1 MQRQEIQIR
10 WLLLALIAGAWI
22 GGAPAVAQT
31 YKWKDADGKI
41 HYSDQ
46 PPPPNVKDMT
56 VAPRKQSAPA
66 TPTAKGAPP
75 AKAKTYVEQEA
86 EFKKRQVEQAERD
99 AAEKKLADEAAEKKR
114 NCDQVRGQLKSL
126 QAGGRVTQ
134 TNANG
139 ERVYMSDAQIGQE
152 VERLKKAEASLC
164 K

>member
-1 MQRQEIQIR
+1 MQHQQIQTG
-10 WLLLALIAGAWI
+10 WLLLALLAGAWL
-22 GGAPAVAQT
+22 GSAPAVAQT

-66 TPTAKGAPP
+66 APPAKGAAP

-99 AAEKKLADEAAEKKR
+99 AAEKKLADEAADKKR

-139 ERVYMSDAQIGQE
+139 EREYMSDAQIGQE